1 MILIFW
7 SKENG
12 GITGKHV
19 DLKNVNSWLI
29 VNAVSEKLINLF
41 RCERETYLFEPKKT
55 HDLYVTIL
63 RFAFFSHWNQETQD
77 FTIFHAVKRKPLPR
91 LKLTIRMFMKSS
103 FIATTQI
110 DSRFQLVICKRCS
123 VIQWNASFLLSS
135 SPRCIYTNRLFE
147 RRSIE
152 VPQIRNKIT
161 KCKPA
166 VGFQLRFVVNRI
178 TFRLCELVPVTRQG

>member
-1 MILIFW
+1 MWKGNIFIW
-7 SKENG
+7 TEENARF
-12 GITGKHV
+12 ICY
-19 DLKNVNSWLI
+19 D
-29 VNAVSEKLINLF
+29 
-41 RCERETYLFEPKKT
+41 
-55 HDLYVTIL
+55 L
-63 RFAFFSHWNQETQD
+63 RFRFFLSLKSRDARISRFST
-77 FTIFHAVKRKPLPR
+77 R
-91 LKLTIRMFMKSS
+91 LRGNRYPVGKLTIRMFMKSS

-178 TFRLCELVPVTRQG
+178 TFRLCELVLVTRHG

>member
-1 MILIFW
+1 M
-7 SKENG
+7 K
-12 GITGKHV
+12 GKHIYLNRRKRTIHMLRSYV
-19 DLKNVNSWLI
+19 SLFSLI
-29 VNAVSEKLINLF
+29 EIKRRRISRF
-41 RCERETYLFEPKKT
+41 STR
-55 HDLYVTIL
+55 L
-63 RFAFFSHWNQETQD
+63 RGNRYP
-77 FTIFHAVKRKPLPR
+77 VG
-91 LKLTIRMFMKSS
+91 KLTIRMFMKSS

>member
-1 MILIFW
+1 
-7 SKENG
+7 
-12 GITGKHV
+12 
-19 DLKNVNSWLI
+19 
-29 VNAVSEKLINLF
+29 
-41 RCERETYLFEPKKT
+41 
-55 HDLYVTIL
+55 
-63 RFAFFSHWNQETQD
+63 
-77 FTIFHAVKRKPLPR
+77 
-91 LKLTIRMFMKSS
+91 MFMKSS

-123 VIQWNASFLLSS
+123 VIQWNVSFLLSS

-178 TFRLCELVPVTRQG
+178 TFRLCELVLVTAQVADESLIWFVQIELIRLFNVTVFLEARMEVTKLLLITKYDYWHFLCRILILSHVCQKDVQRLIHICDLFLSSYIIKLCYLS

>member
-1 MILIFW
+1 M
-7 SKENG
+7 K
-12 GITGKHV
+12 GKHIYLNRRKRTIYMLRSYV
-19 DLKNVNSWLI
+19 SLFSLI
-29 VNAVSEKLINLF
+29 EIKRRRISRF
-41 RCERETYLFEPKKT
+41 STR
-55 HDLYVTIL
+55 L
-63 RFAFFSHWNQETQD
+63 RGNRYP
-77 FTIFHAVKRKPLPR
+77 VG
-91 LKLTIRMFMKSS
+91 KLTIRMFMKSS